1 MATTTPSAT
10 QLVPEIVT
18 SWVVELDP
26 EAAELQLRED
36 HDGAGFASFGGSTV
50 LFTGAL
56 FNRTELAREVGA
68 ADELSDAEL
77 VARVY
82 ARRRDGIAEAL
93 NGTYALLVRDP
104 DRDALL
110 AARDRMGLHPLFYAD
125 ADGSTLFSDSIETL
139 VRQPGVSRA
148 LNRRLLALHVWPAWW
163 IEDKDETYYE
173 SVRRVVAGTVLTFR
187 RGGRE
192 MRRYWNPAPPGRQVE
207 WVDEDDAMERFEA
220 TLSEAV
226 TRCLH
231 RGSTALCLSGGLDS
245 ISIASFATD
254 IAAREG
260 LPTPRAL
267 SVEFPDPDNTGE
279 AAIQRRVAAHLGMP
293 QTMMT
298 LHEALGGQGLLPR
311 ALEVTRTWPV
321 PLLGIFSPAY
331 FTLIEEA
338 KRDGRTVIMTG
349 AGGDNWLSVALEL
362 AGDLVG
368 RLDLV
373 GLLRLWYT
381 YQRSYRTPRA
391 LLLRRI
397 LWKYGVRNVLA
408 SGEQRLLRRRAP
420 SLLVAQS
427 ARQVERA
434 MPAWLA
440 SDRRLRTDLVE
451 LATSRKLEELKPRPG
466 GFYVNEIRRSLD
478 HPILAVDLEEAFEK
492 GRRLG
497 VEIRMPYFDAD
508 LVDLLCKTHPR
519 VLTKGDRSKSLVRE
533 SMASRLR
540 GLGLERQKK
549 ITTGNFWPQK
559 LAEATA
565 CWNTFDGVPALGELG
580 IVDAAAVRT
589 WIDEMLAERRRAA
602 VPFVWELL
610 DHEAWVRPRL

>member
-1 MATTTPSAT
+1 MATTASAA
-10 QLVPEIVT
+10 QLVPDVVT

-26 EAAELQLRED
+26 ELAELQLRE
-36 HDGAGFASFGGSTV
+36 GNASAGFASFEGSTV
-50 LFTGAL
+50 LFSGVL
-56 FNRTELAREVGA
+56 FNRTELACQVDVEEEV
-68 ADELSDAEL
+68 SDAEL

-82 ARRRDGIAEAL
+82 ARRRDGIAQAL
-93 NGTYALLVRDP
+93 NGTYALLIRNP
-104 DRDALL
+104 DREEVL
-110 AARDRMGLHPLFYAD
+110 AVRDRMGLHPLFYAQ
-125 ADGSTLFSDSIETL
+125 ADGRTFFSDSIETL
-139 VRQPGVSRA
+139 VRLPGISRA
-148 LNRRLLALHVWPAWW
+148 LNRRVLALHVWPAWW

-173 SVRRVVAGTVLTFR
+173 SVRRVIAGTVLTFR
-187 RGGRE
+187 RGARE
-192 MRRYWNPAPPGRQVE
+192 VRRYWNPAPPGRQVD
-207 WVDEDDAMERFEA
+207 WVDDDEAMERFEA

-226 TRCLH
+226 TRCLL

-254 IAAREG
+254 IAAQEG
-260 LPTPRAL
+260 FPTPRAL

-293 QTMMT
+293 QTMLT

-373 GLLRLWYT
+373 GLVRLWYT
-381 YQRSYRTPRA
+381 NQRSYRTSRA

-397 LWKYGVRNVLA
+397 LWKYGVRNVLI
-408 SGEQRLLRRRAP
+408 SGEQRLLRRLAP
-420 SLLVAQS
+420 PLLRAQS
-427 ARQVERA
+427 TRQVERS

-440 SDRRLRTDLVE
+440 SDRRLRADLVE
-451 LATSRKLEELKPRPG
+451 LTTSRKLDELKPLPG

-492 GRRLG
+492 GTRLG

-508 LVDLLCKTHPR
+508 LVDLLCRIHPR

-533 SMASRLR
+533 SMGSRLA
-540 GLGLERQKK
+540 GLGIERQKK
-549 ITTGNFWPQK
+549 ITTGNFWPKK
-559 LAEATA
+559 LEEATA
-565 CWNTFDGVPALGELG
+565 CWKDFDGVPALGELG

>member
-1 MATTTPSAT
+1 M
-10 QLVPEIVT
+10 
-18 SWVVELDP
+18 SWVVEFDP
-26 EAAELQLRED
+26 EVAELQLREGT
-36 HDGAGFASFGGSTV
+36 DGAGFASYAGSTV
-50 LFTGAL
+50 LFSGVL
-56 FNRTELAREVGA
+56 FNRTELAGQVGA
-68 ADELSDAEL
+68 EEELSDAEL

-82 ARRRDGIAEAL
+82 TRRRERIAEAL

-104 DRDALL
+104 DREELL
-110 AARDRMGLHPLFYAD
+110 AVRDRMGCHPLFYAE
-125 ADGSTLFSDSIETL
+125 ADGRTVFSDSIETL

-148 LNRRLLALHVWPAWW
+148 LNRRVLALHVWPAWW

-187 RGGRE
+187 RGARE
-192 MRRYWNPAPPGRQVE
+192 LRRYWNPAPPGRQVD
-207 WVDEDDAMERFEA
+207 WVDDDEAMERFEA
-220 TLSEAV
+220 TLSDAV
-226 TRCLH
+226 ARCLL

-260 LPTPRAL
+260 FPAPRAL
-267 SVEFPDPDNTGE
+267 SVEFPDPDDTGE

-293 QTMMT
+293 QTMLT

-311 ALEVTRTWPV
+311 ALDVTRTWPV

-397 LWKYGVRNVLA
+397 LWKYGIRNVLV
-408 SGEQRLLRRRAP
+408 SGEQRLLRRLAP
-420 SLLVAQS
+420 PLLRAQS
-427 ARQVERA
+427 TRQVKRS

-440 SDRRLRTDLVE
+440 SDRHLRTDLVD
-451 LATSRKLEELKPRPG
+451 LATSRKLDELKPLPG

-478 HPILAVDLEEAFEK
+478 HPIVAVDLEEAFEK

-508 LVDLLCKTHPR
+508 LVDLLCRIHPR

-533 SMASRLR
+533 SMGSRLA
-540 GLGLERQKK
+540 GLGIERQKK

-559 LAEATA
+559 LEEATA
-565 CWNTFDGVPALGELG
+565 CWKDFGGVPALGELG

-589 WIDEMLAERRRAA
+589 WIDEMLAEGRRAA